1 MKYVDASAL
10 LRLLFSEPG
19 PSVSLTGDEFV
30 VSSRIVEIEA
40 YRAVDR
46 LRLLGDLDDIETA
59 VKRKE
64 LSDLLAMLDLASID
78 DAVIE
83 RARSSFAVNLRAL
96 DAIHAATAEVLALAG
111 DGEPL
116 EFWTHDDRQAAAALS
131 RGLTVYG
138 VGGGES

>member
-1 MKYVDASAL
+1 
-10 LRLLFSEPG
+10 
-19 PSVSLTGDEFV
+19 
-30 VSSRIVEIEA
+30 
-40 YRAVDR
+40 
-46 LRLLGDLDDIETA
+46 
-59 VKRKE
+59 
-64 LSDLLAMLDLASID
+64 MLDLASID

-138 VGGGES
+138 VGGHES